1 MTMRSKVLLFAAV
14 AIGLMAAMGGAFFQ
28 GAMRGQSLRLRLT
41 SVHRQIGLY
50 GALNALVWSSLEQ
63 LMRAQRE
70 GRDVGPVLREH
81 ERRMEEHLA
90 SLKQGMRDEQTW
102 DDVTRDPAEAQH
114 LEAFHQ
120 AHRQWSQGLAEA
132 VRQGAE
138 APLTPERWWQLVGAY
153 DRDVKPH
160 GERAWTCKQQ
170 TLRQLR
176 AHLDDTFQ
184 QQLRIAIAVPLSCI
198 VLVALLAAII
208 LVPLR
213 RELRELRRGA
223 ERIGEGDFGVE
234 LPARR
239 NDELG
244 TLAQAFNRMARELQ
258 ETLREK
264 QRLMAAEAEA
274 AEREFRRYNALLE
287 QTVQTRTAE
296 LEAANTRLA
305 DSLKQLQST
314 QAQLLF
320 ADRLASMGRLAAGVG
335 HEINNPLAYVV
346 SNLNYI
352 FKELN
357 RTQAAP
363 SPEERHELLT
373 AVADAKEGAERVRVI
388 VQDLKTLSRPD
399 DASNGPVDLRA
410 VVRGAVKIASHELR
424 RRARVVEELQE
435 VPPVLGH
442 AARLGQVFL
451 NLLINAAQSIPE
463 GNVEAHEI
471 RVVARKGASGRA
483 VEVEVRDTGCGIEPE
498 HLERIFDP
506 FFTTKPVG
514 EGTGLGLSVCHG
526 ILSAMGAKIRVES
539 QVGRGTAFY
548 LELPVA
554 REGLK
559 LPGSASVQGTE
570 ISSTSKTRTELAGME
585 PRGEPP

>member
-28 GAMRGQSLRLRLT
+28 SAMRGQSLRLRLA

-50 GALNALVWSSLEQ
+50 NELNVRVSDSLEH
-63 LMRAQRE
+63 LAAARRE
-70 GRDVGPVLREH
+70 GKDPLRELREH
-81 ERRMEEHLA
+81 EARVEELLA
-90 SLKQGMRDEQTW
+90 SLEQGLRDEQSW
-102 DDVTRDPAEAQH
+102 ADVKRDPAEAEH
-114 LEAFHQ
+114 LAAFHQ
-120 AHRQWSQGLAEA
+120 AQREWTASLAGEVRLASGEPLAPEA
-132 VRQGAE
+132 
-138 APLTPERWWQLVGAY
+138 WWRLFAAY
-153 DRDVKPH
+153 ERDVKPH
-160 GERAWTCKQQ
+160 GRRAWACKQEMM
-170 TLRQLR
+170 RQLR
-176 AHLDDTFQ
+176 VHLDGTFV
-184 QQLRIAIAVPLSCI
+184 QQLKMSVAVPLVCI
-198 VLVALLAAII
+198 VLVALMAAII

-213 RELRELRRGA
+213 RELHELRRGA
-223 ERIGEGDFGVE
+223 ERVGEGDFAVE
-234 LPARR
+234 LPSRR

-244 TLAQAFNRMARELQ
+244 TLAQAFNRMARELK

-287 QTVQTRTAE
+287 QTVHTRTAE
-296 LEAANTRLA
+296 LEAANARLA
-305 DSLKQLQST
+305 DSLQQLQAT

-346 SNLNYI
+346 SNLNFI
-352 FKELN
+352 NKELN
-357 RTQAAP
+357 RTQTP
-363 SPEERHELLT
+363 TPEERQELLT
-373 AVADAKEGAERVRVI
+373 AVADAREGAERVRVI

-399 DASNGPVDLRA
+399 EASSGPVDLAA

-424 RRARVVEELQE
+424 RRARVVEDLQE

-471 RVVARKGASGRA
+471 RVVARRGEGSRR
-483 VEVEVRDTGCGIEPE
+483 VEVEVRDTGCGIPLE

-514 EGTGLGLSVCHG
+514 EGMGLGLSVCHS
-526 ILSAMGAKIRVES
+526 ILSAMGASIRVES
-539 QVGRGTAFY
+539 QVGRGTLFH

-554 REGLK
+554 QAGVGL
-559 LPGSASVQGTE
+559 PAVARAQSTE
-570 ISSTSKTRTELAGME
+570 MSSTSKTSTELAGMLPRSVE
-585 PRGEPP
+585 P